1 MRILVAGAM
10 TYSPCLTQLVQELT
24 YTGSWYV
31 FILQMNEKMS
41 HSSIGPMP

>member
-1 MRILVAGAM
+1 MSILVAGAV
-10 TYSPCLTQLVQELT
+10 TYSPCLRQLAQERT
-24 YTGSWYV
+24 YARSWYV